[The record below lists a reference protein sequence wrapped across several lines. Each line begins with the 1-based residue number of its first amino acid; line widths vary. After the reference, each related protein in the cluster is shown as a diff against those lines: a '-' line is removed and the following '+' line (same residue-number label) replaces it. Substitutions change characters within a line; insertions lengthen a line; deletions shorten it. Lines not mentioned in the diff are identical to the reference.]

1 MERMQEKWSKLAD
14 AQGQLAKTPSG
25 LTLTCGNASVAY
37 GSENAGRGKS
47 FMEVALEQAD
57 ETRARLDAD
66 NLRLRRMVTSAVN
79 EMQGILARMRGEDED
94 EVDPCTMSSL
104 FPLHPKTAATD
115 KLSSLFTSLRD
126 GIANQQ
132 PQVEPTAST
141 SLQPPDEDVSRL
153 NGIIEQLRSELGMSI
168 IYSTFPS

>member
-1 MERMQEKWSKLAD
+1 
-14 AQGQLAKTPSG
+14 
-25 LTLTCGNASVAY
+25 
-37 GSENAGRGKS
+37 
-47 FMEVALEQAD
+47 MEVALEQAD
-57 ETRARLDAD
+57 EARARLDAD

-79 EMQGILARMRGEDED
+79 EMQRVLARMRGEDED

-132 PQVEPTAST
+132 PQVEPTTST
-141 SLQPPDEDVSRL
+141 PLQPPDEDISQL
-153 NGIIEQLRSELGMSI
+153 NAIIEQLRSELGMSV
-168 IYSTFPS
+168 IYSQFPQLNRSRRTSQKG

>member
-1 MERMQEKWSKLAD
+1 MQEKWSKLAD

-57 ETRARLDAD
+57 ETRAMLDAD
-66 NLRLRRMVTSAVN
+66 NLRLRRMVTSAIN

-126 GIANQQ
+126 GIANPRRQL
-132 PQVEPTAST
+132 EATAST
-141 SLQPPDEDVSRL
+141 SSQPPDEDISRL
-153 NGIIEQLRSELGMSI
+153 NGIVDQLRSELGMFI
-168 IYSTFPS
+168 TYSKFPS